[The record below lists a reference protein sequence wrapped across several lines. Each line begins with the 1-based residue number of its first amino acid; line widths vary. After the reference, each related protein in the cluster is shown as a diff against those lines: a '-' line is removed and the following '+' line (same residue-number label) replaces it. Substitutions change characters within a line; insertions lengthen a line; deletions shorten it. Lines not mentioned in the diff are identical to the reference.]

1 MSLHSLG
8 EKMRTPPEKDL
19 TKRHEVEKRTTKSHK
34 PKRIRKINLTILGY
48 QTKDSQFLPAFSTT
62 PVGHPHQIHPY
73 QCLSPQPAQN
83 INWC

>member
-19 TKRHEVEKRTTKSHK
+19 TKRYEVEKRTTKSHK

-48 QTKDSQFLPAFSTT
+48 QLRTHSSFQHFQQRLLDTLTRYIPTN
-62 PVGHPHQIHPY
+62 V
-73 QCLSPQPAQN
+73 
-83 INWC
+83 